1 MRVAALPT
9 SRVPVRLAQRPE
21 ALPSSAGA
29 PQPDGCCRCCQASV
43 APSPSCAPRPPSHRW
58 FKIPKLG
65 GAERE
70 GRKGKHQG
78 MGGGASRGPGWA
90 VMGSA
95 LCRCLSLRVP
105 ICMRLRRVVW
115 GLPRVWVR
123 EGPCVGQEPGGSES
137 ARVRPSLA
145 WTAARVPALI
155 RQATSPFLAQK

>member
-9 SRVPVRLAQRPE
+9 SRVPVCLAQRPE

-43 APSPSCAPRPPSHRW
+43 APSPSCTPRPPSHLW

-78 MGGGASRGPGWA
+78 TGGGASRGPGWA
-90 VMGSA
+90 VMGFA

-123 EGPCVGQEPGGSES
+123 EGPCMGQEPGGSES
-137 ARVRPSLA
+137 ARVRPSLV